1 MLFTRLQSKTSIEDY
16 KHQHTI
22 WYESMKDELTET
34 QYEMLMELC
43 KKWKMEP
50 SEIVGEWCEENYYQ
64 VFRMKNLKISN

>member
-1 MLFTRLQSKTSIEDY
+1 
-16 KHQHTI
+16 
-22 WYESMKDELTET
+22 MKDELTET

-64 VFRMKNLKISN
+64 VFRMKNLRINH